1 MLLFDFDALCK
12 RPQIAFIFSKK
23 QAVFSVIFAQKLAPP
38 NPPRKGGL

>member
-1 MLLFDFDALCK
+1 MLFTNFNAPC
-12 RPQIAFIFSKK
+12 RQPQIAFIFSKK

>member
-23 QAVFSVIFAQKLAPP
+23 QAVFSVIFALFRAWLI
-38 NPPRKGGL
+38 G